1 MEWTGN
7 YAERAVESSEVN
19 FTSALGDLRHR
30 EDVLLT
36 FGVNTSVIERFL
48 SISHLSDWLKENYP
62 DFVPPDNPNGQ
73 SPSDRTIAGFFK
85 YYYYISVS
93 LRVSYL
99 KWLRTQV

>member
-1 MEWTGN
+1 MEWTGS
-7 YAERAVESSEVN
+7 YAERAIESSEVN
-19 FTSALGDLRHR
+19 YTSALGDLRHR

-48 SISHLSDWLKENYP
+48 SISHLSDWLK
-62 DFVPPDNPNGQ
+62 NGQ